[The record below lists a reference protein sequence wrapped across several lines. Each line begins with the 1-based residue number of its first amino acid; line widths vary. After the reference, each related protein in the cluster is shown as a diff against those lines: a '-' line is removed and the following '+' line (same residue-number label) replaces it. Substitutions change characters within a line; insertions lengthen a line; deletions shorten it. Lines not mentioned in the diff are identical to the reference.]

1 MPLRKSKSDL
11 PTGRYEDE
19 VIRTQ
24 RTLWLLDDSYGFH
37 VIIIFT
43 YGGNVKNATEKIE
56 IRPSHREICR

>member
-24 RTLWLLDDSYGFH
+24 RTLWLLHDSYGFH
-37 VIIIFT
+37 VIKIFT
-43 YGGNVKNATEKIE
+43 YCGKVKNATEKIE